1 MLTFGESRHLNT
13 RLDELHSR
21 LEGVLAVLHRLE
33 TEWLDTRDQVRKSYQ
48 RLEAAA
54 KRAKPDVAPT
64 TPTNDVAPP
73 VQERSDPYSKKLA
86 QIRSQHGAIPSR
98 TDESTG

>member
-1 MLTFGESRHLNT
+1 MLTFDSSKRLNT

-21 LEGVLAVLHRLE
+21 VEGVLTVLHRLE
-33 TEWLDTRDQVRKSYQ
+33 TEWMDTKDQVRKSYQ

-54 KRAKPDVAPT
+54 RRAEPP
-64 TPTNDVAPP
+64 PAPP
-73 VQERSDPYSKKLA
+73 PPNTEAELAARANLDPFSKKLLEV
-86 QIRSQHGAIPSR
+86 RSMTNADASG